1 MLNIDRLNNSQT
13 GSFFDYHPKKQKVTK
28 YENVFRCKVHGRID
42 VKHDKLIN
50 VAGTKFCPFC
60 LKDHFERAGICQL
73 KKSKE
78 PKGNGKRNR

>member
-1 MLNIDRLNNSQT
+1 MFQNIPVSTSNDFLNFNQDR
-13 GSFFDYHPKKQKVTK
+13 KKKVK
-28 YENVFRCKVHGRID
+28 MVNVFICKTHGRID

-60 LKDHFERAGICQL
+60 MKDFLERGGICQL

-78 PKGNGKRNR
+78 PSRRKRNK